1 MYYAGIIGCGKIA
14 ELRHA
19 PEYLETQGVKIAGF
33 YDKSFDRAKR
43 LAHMFGGKAF
53 KSADELLND
62 SRINLVSV
70 CTANTSHAED
80 TLRALKAGKHVI
92 VEKPMAVSLKECEDM
107 VLTARQLN
115 KHLLLGHN
123 QLFAGGH
130 VRAKKLIDLGVIGK
144 PLVFRTVFGHPG
156 PECWTA
162 NPNSW
167 FISKE
172 HAFFGVL
179 GDLGIHKIDL
189 MHYLLD
195 DVIVSVS
202 ANTSTLDKKNPD
214 GSFINV
220 EDNAQALF
228 KTAKGV
234 QGALQVS
241 WTYYA
246 GEENSTRIYG
256 TKGLIRLYDDPE
268 YSVIVQEKNGSITK
282 MKIDALTSNEDQNA
296 GKRTST
302 GIIQEFVD
310 AVHEDRPS
318 RADGVQALKAMR
330 VVFAAIESANTG
342 KEISVLQNK

>member
-19 PEYLETQGVKIAGF
+19 PEYLETKKVKIVGF
-33 YDKSFDRAKR
+33 YDNSFDRAKR

-53 KSADELLND
+53 TSVEELLAD
-62 SRINLVSV
+62 SNINLISV

-80 TLRALKAGKHVI
+80 TIRALEAGKHVI
-92 VEKPMAVSLKECEDM
+92 VEKPMAVSIKECEDM
-107 VLTARQLN
+107 VLTAKKVGKR
-115 KHLLLGHN
+115 LLLGHN

-130 VRAKKLIDLGVIGK
+130 VMAKKLIDSGVIGK

-156 PECWTA
+156 PECWTE

-172 HAFFGVL
+172 RAFFGVL

-189 MHYLLD
+189 MHYLLSD
-195 DVIVSVS
+195 EIVSVS
-202 ANTSTLDKKNPD
+202 ANTATLDKKNPS
-214 GSFINV
+214 GSFIDV

-228 KTAKGV
+228 KTAKGT
-234 QGALQVS
+234 QGTLQVS
-241 WTYYA
+241 WTYYS

-256 TKGLIRLYDDPE
+256 TKGLICLYDDPE
-268 YSVIVQEKNGSITK
+268 YAVIVQERNGNLCK
-282 MKIDALTSNEDQNA
+282 MKIDALTSNEEQNA
-296 GKRTST
+296 GRRTST
-302 GIIQEFVD
+302 GIIKEFVD
-310 AVHEDRPS
+310 AIDEDRPS

-330 VVFAAIESANTG
+330 VVFAAIESAKTG
-342 KEISVLQNK
+342 KEISVSQNE